1 LVVTDVDEWAGE
13 SEIIEPMSNRHDF
26 SKNTIDILG
35 KRVRF
40 MCANPNCKKT
50 TIGPHS
56 ENTKA
61 TLVGIAAHITAASPG
76 GPRYDSN
83 LTEDQR
89 RSIENGIWLCAN
101 CALIIDK
108 DEKKYTKELLEEWKT
123 ISENYV
129 LKDLQGQNITKNK
142 NDRPYLEVDLVWMNG
157 GRGPDGYADE
167 NFKAGEQRII
177 RAGQDYIMYYNLNW
191 RYRVAIINNSSLPA
205 YNVSIRRTEGYSR
218 LKIDPIAKINN
229 IPPYQTLETK
239 LYLEQYY
246 KGYHYDADKLIS
258 MDIPP
263 ILQDVKLEVSY
274 QDEERNLYSTIID
287 FSSGEIIQTFINN
300 ENNE

>member
-1 LVVTDVDEWAGE
+1 
-13 SEIIEPMSNRHDF
+13 MSNRHDF

-40 MCANPNCKKT
+40 MCSNPNCKKT

-76 GPRYDSN
+76 GPRYDGN

-89 RSIENGIWLCAN
+89 RSIQNGIWLCAN

-108 DEKKYTKELLEEWKT
+108 DEKKYTKSLLEEWKN
-123 ISENYV
+123 ISESQV
-129 LKDLQGQNITKNK
+129 LKDLQGQNLTKNK
-142 NDRPYLEVDLVWMNG
+142 KARPYLEVDLIWMNG
-157 GRGPDGYADE
+157 GRGPDGYADD
-167 NFKAGEQRII
+167 NFKEGEQRIY
-177 RAGQDYIMYYNLNW
+177 RAGQDYIMYYNLDW
-191 RYRVAIINNSSLPA
+191 RYRVAIINNSSLPV
-205 YNVSIRRTEGYSR
+205 YNVSIRQTEGCSR

-229 IPPYQTLETK
+229 IPPYQSLETK
-239 LYLEQYY
+239 LYLEQYF
-246 KGYHYDADKLIS
+246 KGYHFDADKLIR

-263 ILQDVKLEVSY
+263 ILQDIKIEVSY
-274 QDEERNLYSTIID
+274 HDELRDRYFTIVD
-287 FSSGEIIQTFINN
+287 FSSGEIVQTFTK
-300 ENNE
+300 